1 MKGKMVRI
9 EIVPDIKKK
18 MAEDNRYV
26 RDMMAGKVPLRPAVY
41 THVFTP
47 ETFASTFS
55 PERIRLM
62 LALRKWEGNIYQL
75 AKVLGRP
82 YEAVHRDITYLEG
95 MGFIKIASKGRS
107 RFPRLAGP
115 IRIPA
120 FA

>member
-1 MKGKMVRI
+1 MMVKI
-9 EIVPDIKKK
+9 EIVPDMKKHREEENKYIEAVISGEIKPK
-18 MAEDNRYV
+18 R
-26 RDMMAGKVPLRPAVY
+26 AVQ
-41 THVFTP
+41 TIVFTP

-62 LALRKWEGNIYQL
+62 LALRKWKGNIYQL

-82 YEAVHRDITYLEG
+82 YEAVHRDIAYLEG
-95 MGFIKIASKGRS
+95 SGFIKIKSIGRK

-120 FA
+120 FG